1 LENHLDPA
9 AVVGPRLDDPI
20 ADGIAEGARNIFVN
34 RHLDLSKVPII
45 GFDMDYTLAIYF
57 KREIEELA
65 FHLTIEQ
72 MVTAKGYPAFIRDF
86 SYDPGFAIRGLLLD
100 KEQGNLLKINRF
112 KVVGRAMHG
121 TRALDSAE
129 ILQIYERKIDTANK
143 HLVSVDT
150 LFSLPE
156 ANLFALL
163 VDHLDAQA
171 APGETPDY
179 IKLFD
184 DIKECIDMIHNDGS
198 LKGLIAQDVPKYI
211 YKDPYLA
218 LTLDKMRQSGKKLFL
233 LTNSY
238 WEYTNLVMTYLLHG
252 ELDSYPHWMGY
263 FDVVIVGARKP
274 SWFMTDSP
282 FWVVDPT
289 TEALSPFDGEAF
301 DRNTVYQHGN
311 SKVFEQLIGYKG
323 DQILYIGDHIFGDI
337 LRSAKNGSWRTALVI
352 QELEDAIHRSR
363 TMRDERN
370 RLLDLEELRQ
380 KIDRELLLVTHK
392 IGKLRELQAPDADLA
407 DEIQQLQQAAD
418 DLKLRLQDLVAHL
431 GTIEHEI
438 DHAHHPVWGE
448 IFTERGD
455 ISRFG
460 EQIRDYACIYTS
472 RVSNFLLYPADYT
485 FKAMREHMS
494 HERLDLVV

>member
-20 ADGIAEGARNIFVN
+20 ADGIAEGARNIFTN

-65 FHLTIEQ
+65 FNLTIDQ
-72 MVTAKGYPAFIRDF
+72 MVAAKGYPEVIRDF
-86 SYDPGFAIRGLLLD
+86 AYDPGFAIRGLLLD
-100 KEQGNLLKINRF
+100 KERGNLLKINRF

-121 TRALDSAE
+121 TRALDAGE
-129 ILQIYERKIDTANK
+129 ILQAYDRKIDTSNR

-156 ANLFALL
+156 ANLFALM
-163 VDHLDAQA
+163 VDYLDER
-171 APGETPDY
+171 APVGETPDY

-218 LTLDKMRQSGKKLFL
+218 LTLDKFRKAGKKLFL

-252 ELDSYPHWMGY
+252 ELASYPHWMGY
-263 FDVVIVGARKP
+263 FDVSIVGARKP
-274 SWFMTDSP
+274 GWFMTDSP
-282 FWVVDPT
+282 FWEVDPKS
-289 TEALSPFDGEAF
+289 EALSPFNGEAF

-311 SKVFEQLIGYKG
+311 SKTFEQLIGYKG

-337 LRSAKNGSWRTALVI
+337 LRSAKNGSWRTGLVI

-363 TMRDERN
+363 LMRDERN
-370 RLLDLEELRQ
+370 RLLGLEELRH
-380 KIDRELLLVTHK
+380 KIDRELLLVAHK
-392 IGKLRELQAPDADLA
+392 IGRLSEMGEPDPVHAE
-407 DEIQQLQQAAD
+407 EIAQLQQAAD
-418 DLKLRLQDLVAHL
+418 YLKVRLQDLVSQL
-431 GTIEHEI
+431 STIETEI
-438 DHAHHPVWGE
+438 DHANHPVWGE

-460 EQIRDYACIYTS
+460 DQIREYACIYTS
-472 RVSNFLLYPADYT
+472 RVSNLLLYPSDYT
-485 FKAMREHMS
+485 FKAVREHMS
-494 HERLDLVV
+494 HELSDGIV

>member
-1 LENHLDPA
+1 
-9 AVVGPRLDDPI
+9 V
-20 ADGIAEGARNIFVN
+20 
-34 RHLDLSKVPII
+34 SII

-65 FHLTIEQ
+65 FNLTIEQ
-72 MVTAKGYPAFIRDF
+72 MISLKGYPEVVGEFR
-86 SYDPGFAIRGLLLD
+86 YDPGFAIRGLLLD
-100 KEQGNLLKINRF
+100 KERGNLLKINRF

-121 TRALDSAE
+121 TRRMDSAE
-129 ILQIYERKIDTANK
+129 IAAAYERKIDTSNK
-143 HLVSVDT
+143 HLVSIDT

-156 ANLFALL
+156 ANLFALM
-163 VDHLDAQA
+163 VDYLDAQA
-171 APGETPDY
+171 PAGETPDY

-218 LTLDKMRQSGKKLFL
+218 LTLDKMRQTGKKLFL

-252 ELDSYPHWMGY
+252 ELESYPHWMGY
-263 FDVVIVGARKP
+263 FDAVIVGARKP
-274 SWFMTDSP
+274 GWFMTDSP
-282 FWVVDPT
+282 FWEVDPM
-289 TEALSPFDGEAF
+289 TEALSPFTGEAF

-311 SKVFEQLIGYKG
+311 SKAFEQLIGYKG

-337 LRSAKNGSWRTALVI
+337 LRSAKSGSWRTALVI
-352 QELEDAIHRSR
+352 QELEDDIHRSR
-363 TMRDERN
+363 AMRDERN
-370 RLLDLEELRQ
+370 RLMDLEELRQ
-380 KIDRELLLVTHK
+380 KIDRELLLVSHK
-392 IGKLRELQAPDADLA
+392 IGKLRELREPDAELA
-407 DEIQQLQQAAD
+407 AEIDQLQAAAD

-431 GTIEHEI
+431 TTIEYEI
-438 DHAHHPVWGE
+438 DHAYHPVWGE

-460 EQIRDYACIYTS
+460 DQIRDYACIYTS
-472 RVSNFLLYPADYT
+472 RVSNFLLYPSDYT
-485 FKAMREHMS
+485 FQAQREYMS